1 MASTRDFI
9 VRRLVPGEGAA
20 FRELRRA
27 ALVNAPLAFSSS
39 PEDEAHLTDAD
50 FEARISLA
58 EPDAVYGVF
67 GDGELVGV
75 ATFIGDKRRKTRHK
89 GAMFGVYVD
98 PAWRGTGSARA
109 LVRQVIDHA
118 TERGLALH
126 AHVIAD
132 NLPALRLYLG
142 LGFVSYGVEP
152 RALLVDGM
160 FHDEHL
166 LIYQPGG

>member
-1 MASTRDFI
+1 MVAGKDFV

-20 FRELRRA
+20 LRRLRMA
-27 ALVNAPLAFSSS
+27 ALENAPLAFSSS
-39 PEDEAHLTDAD
+39 PEDEAHLSDAD

-75 ATFIGDKRRKTRHK
+75 ATFIGEKRRKTRHK
-89 GAMFGVYVD
+89 GAMFGVYVA
-98 PAWRGTGSARA
+98 PEWRGTGAARA

-118 TERGLALH
+118 DERGLALH

-132 NLPALRLYLG
+132 NEPALGSISVLASSATASNRRRCWSMAY
-142 LGFVSYGVEP
+142 S
-152 RALLVDGM
+152 M
-160 FHDEHL
+160 MS
-166 LIYQPGG
+166 IC

>member
-1 MASTRDFI
+1 MPIS
-9 VRRLVPGEGAA
+9 RRGS
-20 FRELRRA
+20 
-27 ALVNAPLAFSSS
+27 ALPNPMRF
-39 PEDEAHLTDAD
+39 
-50 FEARISLA
+50 
-58 EPDAVYGVF
+58 YGVF

-89 GAMFGVYVD
+89 GAMFGVYVA
-98 PAWRGTGSARA
+98 PEWRGTGAARA
-109 LVRQVIDHA
+109 LVQRVIDHA
-118 TERGLALH
+118 TERSLALH

-132 NLPALRLYLG
+132 NEPALRLYLG
-142 LGFVSYGVEP
+142 LGFVSYGIEP